1 METNS
6 ILKELRLSNN
16 ETLTELSERVGI
28 SQPTLSRYERG
39 TRKPKYEQVV
49 KLANHFGVSVGY
61 ITGVSNDKHDF
72 YGGTENEI
80 KELTK
85 QWNEFADDDAKM
97 FDRLLDLLVP
107 ESSNDLK
114 DRLDIHIKQKA
125 IVNLYILLRGA
136 VGQGLSGK
144 EELLNQLDQL
154 VSDVWGSDDFVID
167 DKGAEFSWRNN
178 Q

>member
-1 METNS
+1 MKNRIKQVRKERKET
-6 ILKELRLSNN
+6 LQQVADAVGLSNGTIAN
-16 ETLTELSERVGI
+16 
-28 SQPTLSRYERG
+28 YENGKRE
-39 TRKPKYEQVV
+39 PNLEIWS

-154 VSDVWGSDDFVID
+154 VSDIWGSDDFVID
-167 DKGAEFSWRNN
+167 DEGAEFSWRNN

>member
-1 METNS
+1 MTNR
-6 ILKELRLSNN
+6 IAELRTQNN
-16 ETLTELSERVGI
+16 E
-28 SQPTLSRYERG
+28 SQTDIAKLLGTSRQAVSLYEKGDRE
-39 TRKPKYEQVV
+39 PKLETWV

-61 ITGVSNDKHDF
+61 ITGVSSDKHDF

-154 VSDVWGSDDFVID
+154 VSDIWGSDDFVID
-167 DKGAEFSWRNN
+167 DEGAEFSWRNN

>member
-1 METNS
+1 MTNR
-6 ILKELRLSNN
+6 IAELRTQNN
-16 ETLTELSERVGI
+16 E
-28 SQPTLSRYERG
+28 SQTDIAKLLGTSRQAVSLYEKGDRE
-39 TRKPKYEQVV
+39 PKLETWV

-154 VSDVWGSDDFVID
+154 VSDIWGSDDFVID
-167 DKGAEFSWRNN
+167 DEGAEFSWRNN